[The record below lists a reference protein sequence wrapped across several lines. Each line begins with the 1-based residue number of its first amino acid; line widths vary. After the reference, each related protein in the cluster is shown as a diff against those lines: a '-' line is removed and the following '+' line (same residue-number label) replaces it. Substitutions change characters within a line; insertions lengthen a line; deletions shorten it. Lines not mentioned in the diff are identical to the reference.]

1 MPRTRAG
8 SEFAFSVAAQPRRA
22 YLAEP
27 ATGFGRGVL
36 VVHEADGLGE
46 FARDVCDRL
55 AREGFVALAP
65 DWLGSPAL
73 ESPDDARGLA
83 EALDPARA
91 ADALD
96 ATVDALLGRDACE
109 GPRVGALGFGWGGP
123 LALDL
128 AARSRRVG
136 AVAACWPV
144 HPRLDPDVAK
154 LEAACLGLFA
164 ERDALAA
171 PGAARELESRLRA
184 AGRRGA
190 VRVVPGVSAGFLDAG
205 RHAAFDATA
214 AVAAWDVL
222 LAFFRAEL
230 A

>member
-1 MPRTRAG
+1 MQRARAG
-8 SEFAFSVAAQPRRA
+8 SELAYTVAAQPRRA

-73 ESPDDARGLA
+73 EPPDSVRRLA
-83 EALDPARA
+83 EDLDLARA

-96 ATVDALLGRDACE
+96 AALEFFLGRDACE
-109 GPRVGALGFGWGGP
+109 GPRVGVLGFGWGGP

-128 AARSRRVG
+128 GVRSRRVG
-136 AVAACWPV
+136 AVAACWPA

-154 LEAACLGLFA
+154 LEAACLALFA
-164 ERDALAA
+164 ERDDLAA
-171 PGAARELESRLRA
+171 PGAARGFESRLRA

-190 VRVVPGVSAGFLDAG
+190 VRVVPGVCAGFLDAG

-222 LAFFRAEL
+222 LSFLRAEL